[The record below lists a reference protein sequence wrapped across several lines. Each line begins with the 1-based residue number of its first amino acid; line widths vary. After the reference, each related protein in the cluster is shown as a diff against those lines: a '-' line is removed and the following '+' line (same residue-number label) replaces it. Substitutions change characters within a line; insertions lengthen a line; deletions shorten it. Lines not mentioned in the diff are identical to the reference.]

1 MHKKLAADLTS
12 LAHSIL
18 QLKNKEDVLVLKQ
31 KAYEIYEKLTVL
43 AYVDEYINTTPNAA
57 ETKEELL
64 KKIADVVVKEVVETP
79 IGEVIEDVVEELLAE
94 EEEEEG
100 VVVEFVVEETDE
112 HVLITFEE
120 EEEEEEEEEIVVE
133 FVEEESGEPFVIALE
148 EEEDSLEV
156 EVVEEPALKVVEEI
170 IEQPFDDLEKTL
182 FSDTDF
188 INNEEKTSEEKKAV
202 TLEEELE
209 DTISVDVAADLFE
222 KAPEKKSLNDT
233 LQKNF
238 QIGLNDRIAFVKNL
252 FDGSQGDF
260 NRVVSQINSFKTE
273 KEAKKFINKTVKPD
287 YNWSNQEE
295 YEARFISL
303 IERKFA

>member
-18 QLKNKEDVLVLKQ
+18 QLKNKEDVLDLKQ
-31 KAYEIYEKLTVL
+31 KAYEVYEKLTVL
-43 AYVDEYINTTPNAA
+43 AYVDEYINTTPNAV
-57 ETKEELL
+57 ETKEEIVE
-64 KKIADVVVKEVVETP
+64 KIEKTIVD
-79 IGEVIEDVVEELLAE
+79 EVIETQTKENIEEAIEELLS
-94 EEEEEG
+94 EEEEG
-100 VVVEFVVEETDE
+100 IVVEFVVEETDE
-112 HVLITFEE
+112 HVMITLEE
-120 EEEEEEEEEIVVE
+120 EEEEEDQE
-133 FVEEESGEPFVIALE
+133 VI
-148 EEEDSLEV
+148 
-156 EVVEEPALKVVEEI
+156 EEPILKVVEEI
-170 IEQPFDDLEKTL
+170 IEQPFDELEKTL
-182 FSDTDF
+182 FSSDAFVKSDDK
-188 INNEEKTSEEKKAV
+188 NNEQKKIV

-222 KAPEKKSLNDT
+222 KAPEKKSLNDA
-233 LQKNF
+233 LQQNL

-273 KEAKKFINKTVKPD
+273 KEAKRFINKMVKPD